1 ISPQTAALMQPLQ
14 QNVYRE
20 YGWQHDRFVQVAFPS
35 LYPVTSRSEAEA
47 LQQQAN
53 AGQTQPW
60 SDPVMTAE
68 QMAKDIFK
76 WNGASPQDSVLS
88 NNGIRAQVQLIQ
100 QSPQMQVTVTLERL
114 VQHDSKGLWFVTGA
128 QTNGITLGQS
138 LTSNVVTSPMTVK
151 GTGALADGQ
160 TTATLFDNTLTP

>member
-1 ISPQTAALMQPLQ
+1 SQHRLDVYVFGCTIQRHTLTSLFTQHGLIQGTLSISSANTLVIGELDTTISPQTAALMQPLQ

-20 YGWQHDRFVQVAFPS
+20 YSWQHDRFVQVAFPS

-60 SDPVMTAE
+60 SDPVITAE

-76 WNGASPQDSVLS
+76 WNGASPRDSVLS
-88 NNGIRAQVQLIQ
+88 NNGIR
-100 QSPQMQVTVTLERL
+100 
-114 VQHDSKGLWFVTGA
+114 
-128 QTNGITLGQS
+128 
-138 LTSNVVTSPMTVK
+138 
-151 GTGALADGQ
+151 
-160 TTATLFDNTLTP
+160 